1 MAAPSYSPLPYTTP
15 DELWQMALSDLRYQM
30 TKATFNTWLADSH
43 VLTPVSNRHTL
54 VIAVRNQYAQE
65 WLTYRLSP
73 LIARTLTDMVGY
85 GIEFCFVSKYYAK
98 DEAMYSPEEPISGD
112 VSKRSDQKV
121 AQDSHKPNFP
131 SSTKGEKTMTNQ
143 PNATRIRIYSHI
155 IQSRFLHVEDT
166 LAIGKLRL
174 FAGNYRKDHG
184 MSSYAHAYVD
194 IADARVI
201 FSALA
206 GGEQGFNH
214 KEYKG
219 TPPRK
224 KKAAV
229 SRVLSVVVKGENV
242 YIELKS
248 GPGKLTSTGAITPCG
263 SAKVEV
269 NVGFKLYEARRM
281 AASVLAY
288 IHAWDVLRMMVNQQ
302 TLSPPL
308 PYTSTPLSPSLLIPT
323 TNVANGIQV
332 KPANRLSNPN
342 GASRSPVVAANGRP
356 VTRKD
361 PFPKTN
367 GIAVKPAAPAD
378 TQSVKSETAVAP
390 QQLKYGDGRLVDMQN
405 LTEVQTFQRYV
416 TEKAVDPNSK
426 AVLLRY
432 YQQRTQ
438 TAAAHPVA
446 G

>member
-15 DELWQMALSDLRYQM
+15 DELWQMALSELQHQM
-30 TKATFNTWLADSH
+30 TKATFNTWLADSY
-43 VLTPVSNRHTL
+43 VLTPVSNLHTL

-73 LIARTLTDMVGY
+73 LIARTLADMVGY
-85 GIEFCFVSKYYAK
+85 GIEFCFVPKCYAK
-98 DEAMYSPEEPISGD
+98 DETMYSPEEQISGD
-112 VSKRSDQKV
+112 VSKRSDQKF
-121 AQDSHKPNFP
+121 AQDSHKLKFP

-143 PNATRIRIYSHI
+143 PNLARVRIYTHVV
-155 IQSRFLHVEDT
+155 QSRFLHVEDALT
-166 LAIGKLRL
+166 IGKLRL
-174 FAGNYRKDHG
+174 FAGNYRKGSG
-184 MSSYAHAYVD
+184 MSTHAIHFLD
-194 IADARVI
+194 LADARVI
-201 FSALA
+201 LAALA
-206 GGEQGFNH
+206 SGEQGFKY

-229 SRVLSVVVKGENV
+229 SRVLSVVVKGEKV

-248 GPGKLTSTGAITPCG
+248 GPGKLTSTGAITPYG
-263 SAKVEV
+263 PAKVEV
-269 NVGFKLYEARRM
+269 NVGFKLYEARRL

-302 TLSPPL
+302 TIHPPL
-308 PYTSTPLSPSLLIPT
+308 PYTSTPLSPSLLVST
-323 TNVANGIQV
+323 TSVANGIQV
-332 KPANRLSNPN
+332 KPANSIPKPN
-342 GASRSPVVAANGRP
+342 GATRSPVVAANGRP
-356 VTRKD
+356 ITRKD

-378 TQSVKSETAVAP
+378 TQSVKSEAAVSP

-416 TEKAVDPNSK
+416 AEKEVKPKSK
-426 AVLLRY
+426 AVLLTY
-432 YQQRTQ
+432 YQQRIQ